1 MGSSERER
9 QGGTP
14 GKSLGGC
21 VLLLPKLVLCSVP
34 FLVCSGA
41 HRVLSKSAQ
50 VYSVESGKSQT
61 TISRLSPTK
70 HGCREAT
77 TATAVVATNG

>member
-1 MGSSERER
+1 M
-9 QGGTP
+9 P
-14 GKSLGGC
+14 ALGQFC
-21 VLLLPKLVLCSVP
+21 LVP

-50 VYSVESGKSQT
+50 VYTMESGKSQT
-61 TISRLSPTK
+61 RISRLSPAK

-77 TATAVVATNG
+77 TAVVVTDG